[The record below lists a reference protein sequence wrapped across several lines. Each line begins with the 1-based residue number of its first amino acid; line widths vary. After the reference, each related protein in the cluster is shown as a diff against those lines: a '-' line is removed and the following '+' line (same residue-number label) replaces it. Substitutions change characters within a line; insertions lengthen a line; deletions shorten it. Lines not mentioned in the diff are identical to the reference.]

1 MKRLKELVG
10 LIFAFSVMLSITAFA
25 EVPTWENSPGNH
37 GPSILLPDDVT
48 STSDRVERH
57 GRGEIISMGTIELK
71 NLKNGNLS
79 VTIETYAHRP
89 VDVIY
94 QSVFLDQW
102 DEASQ
107 EWEEIDYWEFEKEKG
122 SNTSFTRWSKSFTV
136 SGCTVNEYY
145 RARGLHS
152 VELNGESEG
161 CSSKTSGIKLTK

>member
-57 GRGEIISMGTIELK
+57 GRGEI
-71 NLKNGNLS
+71 
-79 VTIETYAHRP
+79 
-89 VDVIY
+89 IY